1 MTSVDSNGRA
11 VSGDQDIVEYVPVEA
26 EIARRLRPRQI
37 GTGAMRG
44 QQTIL
49 NADGTKIVLGLIPD
63 TIDDYGITFLD
74 TQGREA
80 LRITGTTLFMNDPE
94 EGTNR
99 LQIGE
104 LPDGTYDVA
113 ISDTGENV
121 ADAF

>member
-1 MTSVDSNGRA
+1 MTSVDVNGRPL
-11 VSGDQDIVEYVPVEA
+11 SGDQDVVSYVPIESEVA
-26 EIARRLRPRQI
+26 SRIRPRQM

-49 NADGTKIVLGLIPD
+49 NADSTRIVLGLIPN
-63 TIDDYGITFLD
+63 TIDEYGITFLD
-74 TQGREA
+74 ENGKEA
-80 LRITGTTLFMNDPE
+80 LRITGTTLFMNNPDDN
-94 EGTNR
+94 TNR
-99 LQIGE
+99 LQIGK

>member
-1 MTSVDSNGRA
+1 MTAVDVNGRP
-11 VSGDQDIVEYVPVEA
+11 VSGDQDVVEYSPVEA
-26 EIARRLRPRQI
+26 EIARRIRPRQM

-63 TIDDYGITFLD
+63 TIDEYGITFLD
-74 TQGREA
+74 ENGKEA
-80 LRITGTTLFMNDPE
+80 LRITGVTMFMNDPD

-99 LQIGE
+99 LQIGK